1 MMWKGREFDM
11 SFEINTCIHY
21 FSWSIFFFFFRMIV
35 LGLSFPHCHG
45 SVHTSATGS
54 EMDIYVAWLSSTPPF
69 QQGLEHELP
78 LGGTR
83 SSPLRVCVPRVG

>member
-1 MMWKGREFDM
+1 
-11 SFEINTCIHY
+11 
-21 FSWSIFFFFFRMIV
+21 
-35 LGLSFPHCHG
+35 
-45 SVHTSATGS
+45 
-54 EMDIYVAWLSSTPPF
+54 MDIYVAWLSSTPSF